1 MKLSLAFVMVTL
13 AHTALALPLSTSIQ
27 ARSPA
32 PLPQDLGALGSTI
45 ADVQDD
51 LANMGIGRGK
61 RDIQARSPAPLPQ
74 DITQTIADVQDD
86 LANMGI
92 GRGKRDIRAE
102 FPPPPDQDLGPLGS
116 TIADVQDDLANII
129 GRVKRDN

>member
-32 PLPQDLGALGSTI
+32 PLPQDITQTI

-74 DITQTIADVQDD
+74 D
-86 LANMGI
+86 
-92 GRGKRDIRAE
+92 
-102 FPPPPDQDLGPLGS
+102 LGPLGS
-116 TIADVQDDLANII
+116 TIADVQDDLDIII
-129 GRVKRDN
+129 GQGRGKRDN